1 MNTVTGTTYRMPS
14 VGLPVTNNRMAPPPV
29 DQSALGADARYARAG
44 QTLVKSTLI
53 QHTEMPE
60 ENTLKETPAEQVADT
75 VKADL
80 FSWDHLEGIESA
92 LTRENIKVFNEIR
105 MKGELFAPMMPL
117 NYINT
122 LGPINPIPVVE
133 GMDEVKQSVAKV
145 VKTAGSAADIFITKD
160 FKCTSEVVPEKCPF
174 GFEGRRQTPFIPI
187 NTLSP
192 DIKPDVSLNG
202 VPVDWYDDDKMRD
215 DDSQLR
221 FPLEPSVKTTSYQ
234 TPAAQVE
241 KMNSV
246 GLSWQY

>member
-1 MNTVTGTTYRMPS
+1 MSTVTGTTYRMPS
-14 VGLPVTNNRMAPPPV
+14 ARLPVTNNRMAPPPV
-29 DQSALGADARYARAG
+29 DQSKPGADARYARAG

-92 LTRENIKVFNEIR
+92 LTRQTIKVFNKIR
-105 MKGELFAPMMPL
+105 MNGELFAPMMPL

-160 FKCTSEVVPEKCPF
+160 FKCNKRSGP
-174 GFEGRRQTPFIPI
+174 
-187 NTLSP
+187 
-192 DIKPDVSLNG
+192 
-202 VPVDWYDDDKMRD
+202 
-215 DDSQLR
+215 
-221 FPLEPSVKTTSYQ
+221 
-234 TPAAQVE
+234 
-241 KMNSV
+241 
-246 GLSWQY
+246 